1 MFSSFFLRS
10 SFVLHDLFSKLRRPN
25 TGFSFLVCGDIQ
37 IFYTDVTPNIL
48 PRRLSCALLFSLLRA
63 LVGSSCICF
72 ISPVLSPICF
82 TQWRLCMMSTV
93 TMQDFLH
100 CVVVSRGVIAVGQ
113 GQLPPQGLK
122 GGIFLNP
129 VWRFCVPTQHCV
141 VFILSKET
149 LQMMMMMTTVAAV
162 FMSLLCCLQ
171 SGIHTIHLHSTIV
184 TF

>member
-1 MFSSFFLRS
+1 
-10 SFVLHDLFSKLRRPN
+10 
-25 TGFSFLVCGDIQ
+25 
-37 IFYTDVTPNIL
+37 
-48 PRRLSCALLFSLLRA
+48 
-63 LVGSSCICF
+63 
-72 ISPVLSPICF
+72 
-82 TQWRLCMMSTV
+82 
-93 TMQDFLH
+93 MQDFLH

-113 GQLPPQGLK
+113 GQLPPPQGLK
-122 GGIFLNP
+122 GGIFPNP